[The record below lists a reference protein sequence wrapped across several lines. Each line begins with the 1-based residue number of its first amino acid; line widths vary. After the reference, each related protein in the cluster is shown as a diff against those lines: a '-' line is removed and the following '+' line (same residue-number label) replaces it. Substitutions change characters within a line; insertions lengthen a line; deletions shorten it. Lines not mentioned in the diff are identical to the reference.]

1 MFKKVLIANRGE
13 IAARIARTCE
23 RLGIA
28 TVAVYSDADKD
39 ALHVQACGEA
49 VHIGPAP
56 VRDSYLQVARIVEA
70 AKQTGAEAIHPGYGL
85 LSEKASFAQAVIDAG
100 LTFIGPTPDALALFG
115 DKIRARQLAQY
126 AGVRVSP
133 GTDEPVADAAAARA
147 AAEQIGYPLVVKA
160 AGGGGGIGM
169 ETVDDEDGLEQA
181 LKTCISRGEAAFGDA
196 RIYLERFI
204 ARPRHIEV
212 QIFGDKDGEIVALG
226 ERECS
231 IQRRHQKIVE
241 ESPSPAF
248 LRFADGHLRREA
260 LADAAIRIAKEANYQ
275 GAGTVEFIMDGDGR
289 MHFLEV
295 NARLQVEHGVTE
307 MCTGLDLVELQLIV
321 ASGAPLPREAVQAEA
336 SGHAM
341 EARICAED
349 AKKSFMPR
357 PGDVETV
364 RWPTVAPGTLRI
376 DTAIAPG
383 SKITPY
389 YDSLVAKVIAKGA
402 SRHRALLALD
412 RALAETIIAPLTT
425 NLEFLRDVLAHEG
438 FRAGQYD
445 TTFAARLL
453 AGTEEPR

>member
-23 RLGIA
+23 RLGVA

-39 ALHVQACGEA
+39 TLHVQACTEA
-49 VHIGPAP
+49 VHIGGSP
-56 VRDSYLQVARIVEA
+56 VRESYLNAEKIIEV
-70 AKQTGAEAIHPGYGL
+70 AKQTECDAIHPGYGL
-85 LSEKASFAQAVIDAG
+85 LSERASFAQAVIDAG
-100 LTFIGPTPDALALFG
+100 LAFIGPTPETLALFG
-115 DKIRARQLAQY
+115 DKMRARQIAQQ

-133 GTDEPVADAAAARA
+133 GTDEPVADLAAARA
-147 AAEQIGYPLVVKA
+147 AAERIGFPLIVKA
-160 AGGGGGIGM
+160 AAGGGGIGM
-169 ETVDDEDGLEQA
+169 ETVEDEDELEKA
-181 LKTCISRGEAAFGDA
+181 LKTCMSRGEAAFGDA
-196 RIYLERFI
+196 RIYLEHYI

-212 QIFGDKDGEIVALG
+212 QIFGDSQGEIVALG

-231 IQRRHQKIVE
+231 VQRRHQKLIE

-248 LRFADGHLRREA
+248 LRFANGQMRREA
-260 LADAAIRIAKEANYQ
+260 LADAALSVAREVGYQ
-275 GAGTVEFIMDGDGR
+275 GAGTVEFIMDADGQ
-289 MHFLEV
+289 MHFLEL

-321 ASGAPLPREAVQAEA
+321 ASGSPLPREATQAEA

-349 AKKSFMPR
+349 PKKNFFPQ
-357 PGDVETV
+357 PGDVETL
-364 RWPTVAPGTLRI
+364 RWPSVTAGALRV
-376 DTAIAPG
+376 DTAIAAG
-383 SKITPY
+383 SKVTPF
-389 YDSLVAKVIAKGA
+389 YDSLVAKVIAKGP
-402 SRHRALLALD
+402 SRHRALLTLD

-425 NLEFLRDVLAHEG
+425 NLEFLREVLAHEA

-445 TTFAARLL
+445 TTFAERLL